1 MVSFRE
7 QGEELLAR
15 AGIAVGGNQQHDI
28 QIHDN
33 RFWKRIFRDRELGL
47 GEAYQDG
54 WWDAGRVDKFLV
66 RVLTADLRSTIQ
78 SSPALLWNVA
88 RAKLTNRQTIRRA
101 GRNARTHYDIGNDLY
116 LRMLGPEMVYS
127 CARWDEANDL
137 DAAQMAKMELICRK
151 LHLEPGMRVLDI
163 GCGWGGMAR
172 HAAKHYGVDVVAIT
186 LSKEQADWAAAAVSR
201 EGLDAQVR
209 VIHGDYRD

>member
-1 MVSFRE
+1 MRVRRAPPRRSRPLSWPRTVSNQSDYHPVRRLRGTGRNVVSFRE

-15 AGIAVGGNQQHDI
+15 AGVAVGGDQQHDI

-54 WWDAGRVDKFLV
+54 WWDADRVDKFLV

-88 RAKLTNRQTIRRA
+88 RSNLTNR
-101 GRNARTHYDIGNDLY
+101 
-116 LRMLGPEMVYS
+116 
-127 CARWDEANDL
+127 
-137 DAAQMAKMELICRK
+137 
-151 LHLEPGMRVLDI
+151 
-163 GCGWGGMAR
+163 
-172 HAAKHYGVDVVAIT
+172 
-186 LSKEQADWAAAAVSR
+186 
-201 EGLDAQVR
+201 
-209 VIHGDYRD
+209 